1 MMKKHSFARS
11 LFVVLPLLMSTTAQ
25 AGFYV
30 GATRLVYNESAKN
43 THVKVGNKSTK
54 DIYLIQS
61 WVEPDSTTITT
72 TKSFVITPPL
82 FRLNQKEDNALRVV
96 FVGNKSELPQDRES
110 LFWLNIKA
118 IPAQKKS
125 DEHKNHLSF
134 AFNNKIKLFYRPLG
148 LALNPDEAYQQLAL
162 KKSGSELTI
171 SNPTPYHITLSQLKS
186 GHQSLIQEPVM
197 IAPKQQKVLT
207 IKNKI
212 TSVEWETITDYGG
225 RTPKQTTQL

>member
-1 MMKKHSFARS
+1 MKKNSLARS
-11 LFVVLPLLMSTTAQ
+11 LLFVVPLLLSTSTQ

-61 WVEPDSTTITT
+61 WIEPDSSTVAS

-82 FRLNQKEDNALRVV
+82 FRLNEKEDNALRVV

-110 LFWLNIKA
+110 LFWVNIKA

-125 DEHKNHLSF
+125 DEHKNLLSF
-134 AFNNKIKLFYRPLG
+134 AFNNKIKLFYRPQG
-148 LALNPDEAYQQLAL
+148 LTLNPDEAYQKLSL
-162 KKSGSELTI
+162 TKSGSELVI
-171 SNPTPYHITLSQLKS
+171 SNPTPYHMTLSQLNS
-186 GHQSLIQEPVM
+186 GNQPLIKEPLM
-197 IAPKQQKVLT
+197 IAPKQQKVLP
-207 IKNKI
+207 ISSKM
-212 TSVEWETITDYGG
+212 TSVVWETITDYGG
-225 RTPKQTTQL
+225 RTPKQITQL